1 MRDLALKTIAKHQ
14 NLRIF
19 HLGHYEHSDCECKS
33 VVPQDPVFAN
43 YSAQGVMV
51 SQIFKDPSNFPK
63 LHELWLEK
71 HCDLTKFLQN
81 MISQYRSPE

>member
-1 MRDLALKTIAKHQ
+1 
-14 NLRIF
+14 
-19 HLGHYEHSDCECKS
+19 
-33 VVPQDPVFAN
+33 
-43 YSAQGVMV
+43 MV

-81 MISQYRSPE
+81 MISQYRSPDQLRIEFNANYSALTYSMELDFDDNDDKRFDKL